1 MKIESD
7 GFSENLRAL
16 DRIFSPPQRASDK
29 RAHKAHFIDNGY
41 SSLPQKELNHRAG
54 ILQTALQTLQN
65 ISDESALPAIK
76 AHIQGAQFFGQ
87 KIYEKGFVIKSENG
101 ETLFDA
107 NTLLDALP
115 SDERDLYLFKKVLR
129 GEMIFLENSLKKLAD
144 SAILGENVAESALD
158 SATHT
163 NFAESSVNFA
173 DFGVDSAKFLTSNA
187 NLFSKAH
194 NTASLRNK
202 IDALLA

>member
-7 GFSENLRAL
+7 GFSKNLYAL
-16 DRIFSPPQRASDK
+16 DKIFSHAQGTSDK
-29 RAHKAHFIDNGY
+29 RTRKAQFIDNGY
-41 SSLPQKELNHRAG
+41 SSLPQKELNYRVG
-54 ILQTALQTLQN
+54 ILQTALKTLQK

-76 AHIQGAQFFGQ
+76 AHIQNAQFFGQ
-87 KIYEKGFVIKSENG
+87 KIYEKGFVLKSENG

-115 SDERDLYLFKKVLR
+115 SNERDLYLFKKVLK
-129 GEMIFLENSLKKLAD
+129 GEIIFLENSLKKLAD
-144 SAILGENVAESALD
+144 SAILRENIAESVA
-158 SATHT
+158 
-163 NFAESSVNFA
+163 NFAESKNIVESSL
-173 DFGVDSAKFLTSNA
+173 DSAPFDYLTSNA

>member
-7 GFSENLRAL
+7 GFSKNLYAL
-16 DRIFSPPQRASDK
+16 DKIFSHAQGTSDK
-29 RAHKAHFIDNGY
+29 RARKAQFIDNGY
-41 SSLPQKELNHRAG
+41 SSLPQKELNYRTG
-54 ILQTALQTLQN
+54 ILQTALKTLQK
-65 ISDESALPAIK
+65 ISDESALPAIV
-76 AHIQGAQFFGQ
+76 AHIQNAQFFGQ
-87 KIYEKGFVIKSENG
+87 KIYEKGFVLKGENG

-115 SDERDLYLFKKVLR
+115 SDERDLYLFKKVLK
-129 GEMIFLENSLKKLAD
+129 GEIAFIESSLKKLAD
-144 SAILGENVAESALD
+144 SAILHE
-158 SATHT
+158 
-163 NFAESSVNFA
+163 NFAESKNIAESSL
-173 DFGVDSAKFLTSNA
+173 DSAPFDYLTNNA

>member
-7 GFSENLRAL
+7 GFSKNLYAL
-16 DRIFSPPQRASDK
+16 DKIFSHAQGTSDK
-29 RAHKAHFIDNGY
+29 RARKAQFIDNGY
-41 SSLPQKELNHRAG
+41 SSLPQKELNYRAG
-54 ILQTALQTLQN
+54 ILQTALKTLQK
-65 ISDESALPAIK
+65 ISDESALPAIV
-76 AHIQGAQFFGQ
+76 AHIQNAQFFGQ
-87 KIYEKGFVIKSENG
+87 KIYEKGFVLKGENG

-115 SDERDLYLFKKVLR
+115 SDEKDLYLFKKVLK
-129 GEMIFLENSLKKLAD
+129 GEIAFIESSLKKLAD
-144 SAILGENVAESALD
+144 STILRENIAESKNIAESSLD
-158 SATHT
+158 SAP
-163 NFAESSVNFA
+163 F
-173 DFGVDSAKFLTSNA
+173 DYLTSNA

>member
-7 GFSENLRAL
+7 GFSKNLYAL
-16 DRIFSPPQRASDK
+16 DKIFSHAQGTSDK
-29 RAHKAHFIDNGY
+29 RARKAQFIDNGY
-41 SSLPQKELNHRAG
+41 SSLPQKELNYRVG
-54 ILQTALQTLQN
+54 ILQTALKTLQK

-76 AHIQGAQFFGQ
+76 AHIQNAQFFGQ
-87 KIYEKGFVIKSENG
+87 KIYEKGFVLKSENG

-115 SDERDLYLFKKVLR
+115 SNERDLYLFKKVLK
-129 GEMIFLENSLKKLAD
+129 GEIIFLENSLKKLAD
-144 SAILGENVAESALD
+144 SAILRE
-158 SATHT
+158 
-163 NFAESSVNFA
+163 NFAESVANFA
-173 DFGVDSAKFLTSNA
+173 ESKNIAESSLDSAPFDYLTSNA
-187 NLFSKAH
+187 NLFFKAH

>member
-7 GFSENLRAL
+7 GFSKNLYAL
-16 DRIFSPPQRASDK
+16 DKIFSHAQGTSDK
-29 RAHKAHFIDNGY
+29 RARKAQFIDNGY
-41 SSLPQKELNHRAG
+41 SSLPQKELNYRTG
-54 ILQTALQTLQN
+54 ILQTALKTLQK

-76 AHIQGAQFFGQ
+76 AHIQNAQFFGQ
-87 KIYEKGFVIKSENG
+87 KIYEKGFVLKGENG

-115 SDERDLYLFKKVLR
+115 SDERDLYLFKKVLK
-129 GEMIFLENSLKKLAD
+129 GEIAFVESSLKKLAD
-144 SAILGENVAESALD
+144 STILHENIAESGANIAESSLD
-158 SATHT
+158 SAPFDYLT
-163 NFAESSVNFA
+163 N
-173 DFGVDSAKFLTSNA
+173 NA